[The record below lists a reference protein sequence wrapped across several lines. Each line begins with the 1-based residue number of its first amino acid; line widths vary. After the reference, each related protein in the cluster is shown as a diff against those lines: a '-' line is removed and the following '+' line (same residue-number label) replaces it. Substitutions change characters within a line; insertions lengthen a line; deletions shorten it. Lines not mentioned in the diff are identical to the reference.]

1 MSKEITN
8 KVANSK
14 LKSIDLDSL
23 IPVNERFVF
32 DLKNWLKDELIL
44 IEKDFRKAVK
54 NHDWQQY
61 KGKFISIQCSNHA
74 IIPDWAFMLIS
85 NSLKENKIENFIGS
99 LEVMEP

>member
-1 MSKEITN
+1 MY
-8 KVANSK
+8 NSY
-14 LKSIDLDSL
+14 LEYSDWSI
-23 IPVNERFVF
+23 
-32 DLKNWLKDELIL
+32 

-85 NSLKENKIENFIGS
+85 NSLKENKIENFKKRLKQKRFNIIR
-99 LEVMEP
+99 LNVPNLLHFHKIIIF